1 MKEGNCRPWDI
12 RDLSALP
19 GIQWQED
26 TAIVSVE
33 PGWPDTV
40 L

>member
-12 RDLSALP
+12 KDQSALP

-26 TAIVSVE
+26 TAVVSVE
-33 PGWPDTV
+33 PGWPNTI